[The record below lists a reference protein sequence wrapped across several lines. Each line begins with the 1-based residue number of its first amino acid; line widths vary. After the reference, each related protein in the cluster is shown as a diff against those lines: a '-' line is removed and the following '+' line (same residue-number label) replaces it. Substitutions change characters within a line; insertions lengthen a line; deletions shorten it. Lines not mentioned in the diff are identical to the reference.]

1 MFGPAMRT
9 VHLAIT
15 DFMCQ
20 AQLAAEEFIHQNDQ
34 VRAIWSSFP
43 SGCEEHIKV
52 MGPVNGNHVRIN
64 ARIQTNAELMRL
76 FLATDAVRRMG
87 AKSVSLFIPYLP
99 YARQDRVC
107 NPGEALSASVM
118 AKMINSQGY
127 TSVISLDPHSDVMPA
142 LLNNYTTMRFVGH
155 VMDAKA
161 DHPNAVFCAPDLGA
175 MKRVDLMSSAVGNAN
190 GICFTTKRRE
200 DGRVIPG
207 AIMGADILNKEIIIV
222 GDICDGGRTFIELSK
237 KLRVAGAKKVY
248 LAVTHGLF
256 THGLDALFNEGIDAI
271 YTTNSFMRDEIDESR
286 INRTEI

>member
-15 DFMCQ
+15 DWMCA
-20 AQLAAEEFIHQNDQ
+20 AQRAAEEFLHPNDR

-52 MGPVNGNHVRIN
+52 VGPVSGHHVRIN
-64 ARIQTNAELMRL
+64 ARIQTNGELMRL

-87 AKSVSLFIPYLP
+87 AKSVSVFIPYLP

-118 AKMINSQGY
+118 AKLINAQGY
-127 TSVISLDPHSDVMPA
+127 TSVMSLDPHSDVMPA
-142 LLNNYTTMRFVGH
+142 LIDNYTTMRFVGH
-155 VMDAKA
+155 VMAAKA
-161 DHPNAVFCAPDLGA
+161 AYPDAVFCAPDLGA
-175 MKRVDLMSSAVGNAN
+175 MKRVDLMSAAVGNTN

-200 DGRVIPG
+200 DGKVIPG
-207 AIMGADILNKEIIIV
+207 AIMGADLLNKDVIIV
-222 GDICDGGRTFIELSK
+222 DDICDGGRTFIELSK
-237 KLRVAGAKKVY
+237 KLKYAGAQKVI
-248 LAVTHGLF
+248 LCATHGLF
-256 THGLDALFNEGIDAI
+256 THGLDVLLNDGIDAI
-271 YTTNSFMRDEIDESR
+271 YTTNSFMLDSIDESR

>member
-118 AKMINSQGY
+118 AKNASKTHCPKGHPY
-127 TSVISLDPHSDVMPA
+127 DELNTTFRRGSRECKKCVKARESLYRSSDA
-142 LLNNYTTMRFVGH
+142 YREKMRNKY
-155 VMDAKA
+155 AKNKIH
-161 DHPNAVFCAPDLGA
+161 D
-175 MKRVDLMSSAVGNAN
+175 KRN
-190 GICFTTKRRE
+190 
-200 DGRVIPG
+200 
-207 AIMGADILNKEIIIV
+207 
-222 GDICDGGRTFIELSK
+222 
-237 KLRVAGAKKVY
+237 
-248 LAVTHGLF
+248 
-256 THGLDALFNEGIDAI
+256 
-271 YTTNSFMRDEIDESR
+271 
-286 INRTEI
+286 